1 MKTRYN
7 KKRNT
12 AFVYEALIREG
23 TSAILQKD
31 DERCNKVISII
42 KKHFK
47 PGTILR
53 KDLECYQ
60 SLYENQSTDKND
72 CKNIIKEARL
82 QKSYLNPEILF
93 KEQTSLIHSIN
104 KEIESSV
111 FDNFVPN
118 YKSLANIYQMF
129 SFASAPKEKVL
140 LEKAVIEDMTITE
153 STDTETPDT
162 IDDIV
167 VESFVKR
174 FNEKYE
180 STLLQEQ
187 KTLLNLYIKS
197 FVDNSLEFKVYLNEE
212 IARLKKEIQSAKNQ
226 EDIAKDP
233 EMVDKTDQVITKLD
247 SFCNTEIN
255 ENIILSVLRIQS
267 LCKETSQDA
276 SLN

>member
-31 DERCNKVISII
+31 DARCNKVISII
-42 KKHFK
+42 QEHFK

-140 LEKAVIEDMTITE
+140 LEKAVIEDMIITE
-153 STDTETPDT
+153 STDTEAPDT

-212 IARLKKEIQSAKNQ
+212 IARLKKEIQIAKNQ

-233 EMVDKTDQVITKLD
+233 DMVDKTDQVITKLD

>member
-31 DERCNKVISII
+31 GVRCNKVISII

-47 PGTILR
+47 PSTILR

-153 STDTETPDT
+153 STDTETPGT

-212 IARLKKEIQSAKNQ
+212 ITRLKKEIQSAKNQ

-233 EMVDKTDQVITKLD
+233 DMVDKTDQVITKLD